1 MQVRK
6 DGIDFM
12 NINKYGSVISAYT
25 RAAYEPVRKK
35 ENGKPAQNTDKAEFS
50 SASKA
55 GAAAGAKAAVVKT
68 VESFASPERIN
79 ALKSMI
85 ADGSYNI
92 SAESVAAS
100 ILEG

>member
-1 MQVRK
+1 MK
-6 DGIDFM
+6 
-12 NINKYGSVISAYT
+12 INKYSSVISAYARST
-25 RAAYEPVRKK
+25 YEPVRKK
-35 ENGKPAQNTDKAEFS
+35 QSGKAAQNTDKAEFS

-55 GAAAGAKAAVVKT
+55 GAAANAKAAVVKT
-68 VESFASPERIN
+68 VESFASPERIA

-92 SAESVAAS
+92 PAESVAAS

>member
-1 MQVRK
+1 MK
-6 DGIDFM
+6 
-12 NINKYGSVISAYT
+12 INEYGSVISAYT
-25 RAAYEPVRKK
+25 RAGYEPVRKK
-35 ENGKPAQNTDKAEFS
+35 ENGKTTQNTDKAEFS

-55 GAAAGAKAAVVKT
+55 GAAAGTGDAANARAAVVKT
-68 VESFASPERIN
+68 VESFASPERIA

-92 SAESVAAS
+92 SPESVAAS

>member
-1 MQVRK
+1 MK
-6 DGIDFM
+6 
-12 NINKYGSVISAYT
+12 INKYGSVISAYA
-25 RAAYEPVRKK
+25 RSAYEPARRKQD
-35 ENGKPAQNTDKAEFS
+35 GKIAQNTDKAEFS

-55 GAAAGAKAAVVKT
+55 GAAVSARAAVVKT
-68 VESFASPERIN
+68 VESFASPERIA

-92 SAESVAAS
+92 PAESVAAS

>member
-12 NINKYGSVISAYT
+12 KINEYGSVISAYT

-35 ENGKPAQNTDKAEFS
+35 QDGKTAQNTDKAEFS

-68 VESFASPERIN
+68 VESFASPERIA

>member
-1 MQVRK
+1 M
-6 DGIDFM
+6 
-12 NINKYGSVISAYT
+12 SAY
-25 RAAYEPVRKK
+25 AKSAYEPVRKK
-35 ENGKPAQNTDKAEFS
+35 ESGKTSQNTDKAEFS

-55 GAAAGAKAAVVKT
+55 GAAIANAKASAAKT
-68 VESFASPERIN
+68 VESFASPERIA

-92 SAESVAAS
+92 PAESVAAS

>member
-1 MQVRK
+1 
-6 DGIDFM
+6 M

-25 RAAYEPVRKK
+25 RASYEPVRKK
-35 ENGKPAQNTDKAEFS
+35 QGGKTTQNTDKAEFS

-55 GAAAGAKAAVVKT
+55 GTAANAKAAVVKT
-68 VESFASPERIN
+68 VESFASPERIA

>member
-1 MQVRK
+1 MQIRK
-6 DGIDFM
+6 DGIAFM
-12 NINKYGSVISAYT
+12 KINEYGSVISAYS

-35 ENGKPAQNTDKAEFS
+35 ENGKTAQNTDKADFS
-50 SASKA
+50 AASKA
-55 GAAAGAKAAVVKT
+55 GAAAGAKASVVKT
-68 VESFASPERIN
+68 VESFASPERIA

-92 SAESVAAS
+92 SPESVAAS